1 MKNYVYVLIGGLI
14 LLGVLTAC
22 VILGIQLYKS
32 PLAPQLVINAKPSAT
47 LPVIPTKTSVK
58 STPTARA
65 TATELP
71 PASNQIPT
79 QTPIATSSACGT
91 GSMIVLVT
99 GGDDSIGLPPYGADF
114 IRYTKVDYDQNI
126 ISIVSIPRDVWVG
139 GSLLASKGYQ
149 GYRLGETYQ
158 LFEQTASG
166 SRTQVVSVATT
177 SLAQIIY
184 ENFGLIPDHYVT
196 VDFSTYT
203 TMIDTIGGIDVNV
216 HNAFDARSVGFT
228 HNFPAGLS
236 HFNGALTVEYV
247 RGFDNEWNRQQRQN
261 EVIEAIRKKL
271 LEPANVLRIPSLIS
285 QFSNSVTTSLS
296 PEQIVELTCMLKTL
310 PSDRI
315 LFYAIGPDMVS
326 AGQSNI
332 LYPNSDKIR
341 QFFRD
346 TLGRPQN

>member
-14 LLGVLTAC
+14 LIGVIVAC

-32 PLAPQLVINAKPSAT
+32 PLAPQLMINAKTSAT
-47 LPVIPTKTSVK
+47 LPVISTTTSAA
-58 STPTARA
+58 SAPTAQPA
-65 TATELP
+65 ATETP
-71 PASNQIPT
+71 PAANQLST
-79 QTPIATSSACGT
+79 QTPIATASTCGT

-114 IRYTKVDYDQNI
+114 IRYAKVDFDQNL
-126 ISIVSIPRDVWVG
+126 ISVVSIPRDLWVSG
-139 GSLLASKGYQ
+139 PLLASKGYQ

-158 LFEQTASG
+158 LFKQTASG
-166 SRTQVVSVATT
+166 SHTQVMSVATT

-184 ENFGLIPDHYVT
+184 ENFGLIPDHYFT

-203 TMIDTIGGIDVNV
+203 TMIDTIGGIDVDV
-216 HNAFDARSVGFT
+216 HNAFDARKVGFT
-228 HNFPAGLS
+228 HYFQPGMS

-315 LFYAIGPDMVS
+315 LFYAVGPDMVN
-326 AGQSNI
+326 AGQGN
-332 LYPNSDKIR
+332 LLNPNTEKIR
-341 QFFRD
+341 NFFRD